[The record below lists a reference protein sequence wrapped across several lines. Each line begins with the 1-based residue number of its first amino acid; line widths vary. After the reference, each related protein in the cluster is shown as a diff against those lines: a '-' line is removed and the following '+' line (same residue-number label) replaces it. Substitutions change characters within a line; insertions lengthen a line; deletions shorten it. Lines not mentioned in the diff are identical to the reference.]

1 MDRLFERLAGLLR
14 GLGVLGGRPGPEGPR
29 DPGRGTAARSSSAD
43 PLLREAQEELE
54 EYLRR
59 GPAARATGRDP
70 GRAGRERPRPGSVP
84 ERLRRD
90 FANLGLE
97 PSASIEQARRAHR
110 QLLSRY
116 HPDRFARD
124 PEKQRLATRITQ
136 LLNASFRRI
145 RDSRRTT
152 D

>member
-1 MDRLFERLAGLLR
+1 MDRLFDRLGELLR
-14 GLGVLGGRPGPEGPR
+14 GLGVLGSRRGPEGTR
-29 DPGRGTAARSSSAD
+29 GPGGRTAAGNPAAD

-54 EYLRR
+54 EYLP
-59 GPAARATGRDP
+59 GGRNA
-70 GRAGRERPRPGSVP
+70 AGRSAGAGQLPPGAVP

-97 PSASIEQARRAHR
+97 PSASPEQVRRAHR

-124 PEKQRLATRITQ
+124 SEKQRLATRITQ

-145 RDSRRTT
+145 RDFRTPT

>member
-1 MDRLFERLAGLLR
+1 MDRLFERLAELLR
-14 GLGVLGGRPGPEGPR
+14 GLGVLGGLSGRTAPR
-29 DPGRGTAARSSSAD
+29 NPAVD
-43 PLLREAQEELE
+43 PLLREAQQELE
-54 EYLRR
+54 EYLQNSQR
-59 GPAARATGRDP
+59 AAGRSAAGSDAR
-70 GRAGRERPRPGSVP
+70 RAGPERRRTGPVP

-97 PSASIEQARRAHR
+97 PSASPEQVRLAHR

-116 HPDRFARD
+116 HPDRFALD

-145 RDSRRTT
+145 RDSLR
-152 D
+152 DGGSAAD